1 MEKKTEKILLLFL
14 LLQPIFDSAATLIP
28 KFSIQLIGRGLFL
41 VFILFLLLKNV
52 KTRKI
57 SFVLLGV
64 MLVYFLYQTLY
75 LHLNI
80 LDAASAIFKLFYF
93 IFIGIYFVN
102 VKKSQDLQKVL
113 CLVLVEYVG
122 IYFCSYFFHFG
133 KELYIKEVKKIGYKG
148 VFNSVN
154 EFSAILTILYYYM
167 LYFFYKKPLVVV
179 GISIPL
185 FIVSFLTGTKV
196 LFGFLAI
203 LLLGYFILQVKGRWT
218 KWDKGKKIGLVCSLV
233 ALISLALF
241 AFFHSNVY
249 QNMVVQ
255 QKFFKVKNIFS
266 LEYINRIVFND
277 RFSFFYQNIKYML
290 KEPLFSWAL
299 GIGYSNPLKLV
310 EIDCFDILFRYGVVG
325 LGIVIWFFAFLF
337 RHIKKN
343 YFELGA
349 ILILLCISST
359 SGHVLLSPAVSLY
372 FGISLLLNQK
382 NKKNEI

>member
-64 MLVYFLYQTLY
+64 MLVYFLYQSLY
-75 LHLNI
+75 LQLNI

-218 KWDKGKKIGLVCSLV
+218 KWDKVKKIGLVCSLV
-233 ALISLALF
+233 VLVSLALF

-266 LEYINRIVFND
+266 LEYINRIVFNIP
-277 RFSFFYQNIKYML
+277 FYSF
-290 KEPLFSWAL
+290 
-299 GIGYSNPLKLV
+299 
-310 EIDCFDILFRYGVVG
+310 
-325 LGIVIWFFAFLF
+325 
-337 RHIKKN
+337 
-343 YFELGA
+343 
-349 ILILLCISST
+349 
-359 SGHVLLSPAVSLY
+359 
-372 FGISLLLNQK
+372 
-382 NKKNEI
+382 